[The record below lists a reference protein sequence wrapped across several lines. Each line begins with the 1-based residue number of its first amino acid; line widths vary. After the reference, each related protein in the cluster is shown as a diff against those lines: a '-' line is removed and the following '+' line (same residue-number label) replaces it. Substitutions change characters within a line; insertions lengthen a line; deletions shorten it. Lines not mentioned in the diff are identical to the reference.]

1 MSLKKGRSKA
11 TIEKNIKKLIDEKYP
26 AKQAVA
32 IAYERAGRSKK
43 K

>member
-1 MSLKKGRSKA
+1 MPLQKGRSKA
-11 TIEKNIKKLIDEKYP
+11 TIQKNIRKLIEEKYP

-32 IAYERAGRSKK
+32 IAYERAGKPKK